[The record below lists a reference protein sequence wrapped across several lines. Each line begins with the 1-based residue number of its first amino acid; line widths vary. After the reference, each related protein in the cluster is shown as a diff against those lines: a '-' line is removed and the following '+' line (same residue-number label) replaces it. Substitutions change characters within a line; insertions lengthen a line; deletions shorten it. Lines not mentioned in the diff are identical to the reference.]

1 MNEVSKSS
9 KVKKFYI
16 ILGMLL
22 LLLIPIIFLDNIV
35 SDRESYKDLAVRNV
49 AASWADSQTIYAPI
63 LILNYPSDKKNP
75 QRPLE
80 LRNFNADISVNVEM
94 RKKGIFHVPVYVAD
108 VSLKG
113 DFVNPYAPLKRIKAD
128 LLFRVSDSKGFISQ
142 PQIKFAGKDFV
153 TVYDNEYSR
162 VLTTSDETLPFEI
175 KYKIRGLN
183 NLYVEPEGQN
193 NEINITGNWPDPSF
207 QGDFL
212 PAQREVTNSGF
223 KAEWTVPAI
232 ATTSLQNPVLGASF
246 LTPVDNYRMAIRAVK
261 YAFLFLSLTFL
272 SFFIF
277 EITSEK
283 ENRIHQLQY
292 LMMGGAMLIFYLLL
306 VSISEFLPFGFA
318 YSFAAAMTIG
328 LIGLYTYFVILKR
341 ESKRFPVLICAIMA
355 LLYLF
360 LYVLLMLQDLSLII
374 GSFGLFLIMSLVMYS
389 TRNVKWYN

>member
-63 LILNYPSDKKNP
+63 LSLNYPSDKKNP
-75 QRPLE
+75 QRTLE
-80 LRNFNADISVNVEM
+80 LRNFNSDISVNVEM

-212 PAQREVTNSGF
+212 PTQREVTNSGF

>member
-63 LILNYPSDKKNP
+63 LSLNYPSDKKNP
-75 QRPLE
+75 QRTLE

-162 VLTTSDETLPFEI
+162 VLTTTDETLPFEI

>member
-75 QRPLE
+75 QRTLE

-261 YAFLFLSLTFL
+261 YAFLFLSLTVL

-277 EITSEK
+277 EITS
-283 ENRIHQLQY
+283 
-292 LMMGGAMLIFYLLL
+292 
-306 VSISEFLPFGFA
+306 SISEFLPFGFA

>member
-63 LILNYPSDKKNP
+63 LSLNYPSDKKNP
-75 QRPLE
+75 QRTLE

-212 PAQREVTNSGF
+212 PTQREVTNSGF

>member
-63 LILNYPSDKKNP
+63 LSLNYPSDKKNP
-75 QRPLE
+75 QRTLE

-162 VLTTSDETLPFEI
+162 VLTTTDETLPFEI

-212 PAQREVTNSGF
+212 PTQREVTNSGF

>member
-63 LILNYPSDKKNP
+63 LSLNYPSDKKNP
-75 QRPLE
+75 QRTLE

>member
-22 LLLIPIIFLDNIV
+22 LLLIPIIFLANIV

-63 LILNYPSDKKNP
+63 LSLNYPSDKKNP
-75 QRPLE
+75 QRTLE

-212 PAQREVTNSGF
+212 PTQREVTNSGF